1 MRYKIDEEFL
11 NVADESG
18 REKMKSRLEE
28 KHGNIR
34 QSVIARSILSR
45 PIEAYFIGEGNRC
58 VTVFASH
65 HALESITTNV
75 AFLLIDYILEKSKEG
90 RINDLDCKLLL
101 SKYSFLIVPC
111 VNPDGIELRTN
122 GASDSL
128 LRERQMRL
136 SGGDFTFWQ
145 ANARG
150 VDLNHNYDHR
160 FAEYKQIEAE
170 KGIVPGA
177 TLYSGEYPESE
188 PETRGV
194 ANFVR
199 TMMPSAVVSLHTQ
212 GEEIYYQPKGRR
224 MMRLAERLAK
234 ACGYSL
240 ADPEGTAAY
249 GGLADYCGSLG
260 LPSFTLELGNGKNPL
275 PEADVPRIFS
285 QIRDAITFLPILL

>member
-1 MRYKIDEEFL
+1 MRYKIDGEFL
-11 NVADESG
+11 ITADESG
-18 REKMKSRLEE
+18 REKMKSHLVQ
-28 KHGNIR
+28 KHGMINHSI
-34 QSVIARSILSR
+34 IARSILSR
-45 PIEAYFIGEGNRC
+45 PIEAYFIGEGKRGI
-58 VTVFASH
+58 TVLASH

-75 AFLLIDYILEKSKEG
+75 AFLLIDYILQKSKEG
-90 RINDLDCKLLL
+90 RINDVDCKMLL
-101 SKYSFLIVPC
+101 SKYSFWIVPC
-111 VNPDGIELRTN
+111 VNPDGVELRIN
-122 GASDSL
+122 GVSDSL

-136 SGGDFTFWQ
+136 SGGDFTSWQ

-170 KGIVPGA
+170 KGIVPGP

-194 ANFVR
+194 ANFIR
-199 TMMPSAVVSLHTQ
+199 TLMPSAVVSLHTQ
-212 GEEIYYQPKGRR
+212 GEEIYYQPKGKRIS
-224 MMRLAERLAK
+224 RLAERLAK

-240 ADPEGTAAY
+240 AEPEGTAAY

-260 LPSFTLELGNGKNPL
+260 IPSFTLELGNGKNPL

-285 QIRDAITFLPILL
+285 QIREAIALLPILL